1 MNFRTKLSL
10 GLVAIVLLVV
20 AQWVVDL
27 WQSTAISHDM
37 RQLERVILRQF
48 DGAFGMAVI
57 LGDLEVHLISAQ
69 DLADAPE
76 ARKEFVKKG
85 EMLLERLRTRIL
97 DAAKL
102 NEALSPWMLAGDSPL
117 ERKRFQ
123 DRREILKRLA
133 TGCAQIES
141 GWQGFTNSL
150 ATSAAP
156 AIAQNGQALALSLQ
170 ARVRSEFT
178 DYAGNLASE
187 TFRKTQDLISTHHT
201 TRRLLLLV
209 ATLIGLTALAATIFL
224 ARMVL
229 RPLKIITD
237 ACRAVAGGER
247 EIRVRLDRQDEFS
260 IMAGALNVM
269 LDTLQATSVSR
280 DELERLLRQRTAELD
295 RFFSASPD
303 PMLICDLQGRLVR
316 FNASFCNA
324 FGYAEGA
331 ILGSRGNDKLHA
343 EDAPRLWDAMQRW
356 ANRKADCIEIELR
369 SRTTDGAWRTY
380 SWKGVLAPD
389 QDLVY
394 AVGRDVTELRA
405 TTAALRKSEQKLATT
420 LNSIGDGVLATD
432 DQGRVT
438 RLNPVAEELTGWC
451 SADAAGHHV
460 DEVVRIIHE
469 QTREAIPSPVRAALA
484 EGKAVGLSSHSV
496 LISRTGE
503 ERPIADSCAPI
514 RDANN
519 ELVGTV
525 FVFRD
530 VTREREAE
538 QQLLERET
546 MLRTLANNLPSGAAF
561 RLLTDGEVGGEVF
574 EFISEGVERL
584 TGLPVSEI
592 LADARKLFGLVH
604 PDDAPALLKAKEET
618 DQGSSLFD
626 CQVRI
631 QTVSGEIRWVHW
643 RSIPHRLANGSMAW
657 DGLIVDI
664 TPLKAA
670 EQQLQL
676 LNENLE
682 QKVRERTAALAES
695 ERRQRTLLAN
705 LQGMAYRCRNDG
717 HWTMEFVS
725 DACRAILGIDPE
737 KAVADKL
744 TFESIMHPDDRKHVH
759 EAVDRALVANSQFA
773 VEYRLRHADGSW
785 RWVWEQGRF
794 VAEGNQAPEFIE
806 GYITDVTQRKQAEE
820 ALAQQERR
828 QSSLF
833 RALPAGV
840 GLVRNRIMLENN
852 QRVCEMTGY
861 AMEELIGKSARILY
875 ATQEAYEQVGRR
887 LYSDSPDRT
896 IGSIETQWRRKDG
909 TLIDVLLS
917 SCRLDTEDPSHL
929 VITVTDITELKRAQ
943 AQLRI
948 LSQAIEQSPVSV
960 MITNP
965 RGEIEYVNAHFTEI
979 TGYQP
984 AEVLGR
990 NPRLLQ
996 SGRTPRESHQEL
1008 WRTIT
1013 SGGRWYGQFCNKKR
1027 NGDLFWEFASISPIR
1042 NPQGVLTHFL
1052 AFKEDV
1058 TERRKAH
1065 ERMREQAAL
1074 LDQTQDAILVLGLDR
1089 RITYYNRSAKEF
1101 YVGSGVTLLG
1111 QVADEVLFPGQP
1123 SRCAEVCQMTVQRGE
1138 WSGELRVS
1146 RDPGQVRILRSRW
1159 ALIRDAAGKPQ
1170 DILVTNTDITDQKRL
1185 EEQFLRAQRMESV
1198 GTLAGGVAH
1207 DLNNILTPILM
1218 ATEVFRPVVEGT
1230 DHEPVL
1236 DMLTDSVH
1244 RGAGIVRQLL
1254 MFGRGVTGQSADIQP
1269 RSLIKEM
1276 SKVIKETFPKS
1287 ITLEQCLPGDLWLIH
1302 ADPTQVHQ
1310 VLMNLCVNARDAM
1323 PDGGQLTIT
1332 AENVSLD
1339 EYFVEFNPEAKL
1351 GRYVLLQVSDTGTGI
1366 PPAILDRIFDPFFT
1380 TKDQG
1385 KGTGLGLST
1394 VLGIVKGHGGFVQV
1408 FTRPAEG
1415 TTFKAYF
1422 PASESAAVQSD
1433 TSRLSALPR
1442 GNAELVLVVDDE
1454 EAIRNVARRILEK
1467 NGYRV
1472 LVASNGAEGLVTY
1485 AHNMDMIRVVLTDM
1499 MMPAMDG
1506 VTLIRSLRSYTPEL
1520 PIIAMS
1526 GLLEQEQESARS
1538 GARIDG
1544 FISKPFSSE
1553 RLLVTIHEILS
1564 TARDSSQDTSERPEG
1579 VTAS

>member
-1 MNFRTKLSL
+1 MKFRTKLSL
-10 GLVAIVLLVV
+10 GLAVIVLLVV
-20 AQWVVDL
+20 AQWFVDL
-27 WQSTAISHDM
+27 WQSAAVSHDM
-37 RQLERVILRQF
+37 RQLDRVILRQF
-48 DGAFGMAVI
+48 NGAFSMSVL
-57 LGDLEVHLISAQ
+57 LGDLEIHLLSAQ
-69 DLADAPE
+69 DLAADTEVRNAFI
-76 ARKEFVKKG
+76 RKGNV
-85 EMLLERLRTRIL
+85 LLERLHTSIV

-102 NEALSPWMLAGDSPL
+102 NEAVNPSMLVGDGSI
-117 ERKRFQ
+117 EQKQFR
-123 DRREILKRLA
+123 DRREILKRLG
-133 TGCAQIES
+133 TGCVQVEA
-141 GWQGFTNSL
+141 GWQRFTNSL
-150 ATSAAP
+150 PTFTKT
-156 AIAQNGQALALSLQ
+156 AIAQSGQALALSLHAQ
-170 ARVRSEFT
+170 VRSEFSA
-178 DYAGNLASE
+178 YAGNLASE
-187 TFRKTQDLISTHHT
+187 TFRETHELISKYEA
-201 TRRLLLLV
+201 TRSLLLL
-209 ATLIGLTALAATIFL
+209 AAALTGLTALAATIFL
-224 ARMVL
+224 AKLVL
-229 RPLKIITD
+229 RPLNVITD
-237 ACRAVAGGER
+237 ACHAVAGGNR
-247 EIRVRLDRQDEFS
+247 DIRVHLERQDEFGL
-260 IMAGALNVM
+260 MAGALNVM
-269 LDTLQATSVSR
+269 LDSLQATTVSR
-280 DELERLLRQRTAELD
+280 DELERLLRQRTAELE

-303 PMLICDLQGRLVR
+303 PMLICDTQGHLVR
-316 FNASFCNA
+316 FNASFSNS

-331 ILGSRGNDKLHA
+331 LLGSRKDKLHP
-343 EDAPRLWDAMQRW
+343 EDVPLLREALQRLAS
-356 ANRKADCIEIELR
+356 RKADYFEVELR
-369 SRTTDGAWRTY
+369 SQTTDGSWKTY
-380 SWKGVLAPD
+380 SWKGVLAQD

-394 AVGRDVTELRA
+394 ATGRDVTELRA
-405 TTAALRKSEQKLATT
+405 TTAALRKSEQNLATT

-432 DQGRVT
+432 AQGRIT

-451 SADAAGHHV
+451 SADAAGHYV

-469 QTREAIPSPVRAALA
+469 QTREVIPNPVHAALA
-484 EGKAVGLSSHSV
+484 ESKTVGLSSHSI
-496 LISRTGE
+496 LISRHDE

-519 ELVGTV
+519 EIIGTV

-561 RLLTDGEVGGEVF
+561 RLLTNNDTGAEVF

-592 LADARKLFGLVH
+592 QADAQKLIGLIH
-604 PDDAPALLKAKEET
+604 PDDAPILLKAKAVT
-618 DQGSSLFD
+618 VQGSLPFD

-631 QTVSGEIRWVHW
+631 RTASGEIRWVHW
-643 RSIPHRLANGSMAW
+643 RSTPHRLANGEFAW

-670 EQQLQL
+670 EQQLQV

-682 QKVRERTAALAES
+682 QKVRQRTAALAES
-695 ERRQRTLLAN
+695 ERGQRTLLAN
-705 LQGMAYRCRNDG
+705 LQGMAYRCRNDE

-725 DACRAILGIDPE
+725 DACRAILGLDPE
-737 KAVADKL
+737 KAVADKV

-759 EAVDRALVANSQFA
+759 EAVDRALAANSQFA
-773 VEYRLRHADGSW
+773 VEYRLRHADGTW

-794 VAEGNQAPEFIE
+794 VVNENQAPEFIE

-840 GLVRNRIMLENN
+840 GQVKNRVLLEVN

-861 AMEELIGKSARILY
+861 SMEELIGKGARLLY
-875 ATQEAYEQVGRR
+875 ATQEAYEQVGHR

-896 IGSIETQWRRKDG
+896 IGSIETHWRRKDG
-909 TLIDVLLS
+909 TSVDVLLS
-917 SCRLDTEDPSHL
+917 SCRLDAEDPTHL

-943 AQLRI
+943 AQLNI

-984 AEVLGR
+984 NEVSGK

-996 SGRTPRESHQEL
+996 SGQTPRESYQEL
-1008 WRTIT
+1008 WRTLT

-1027 NGDLFWEFASISPIR
+1027 NGELFWEFASISPIR

-1058 TERRKAH
+1058 TERRKSH

-1074 LDQTQDAILVLGLDR
+1074 LDQTQDAILVLGLNR

-1101 YVGSGVTLLG
+1101 YVGSGVALLG
-1111 QVADEVLFPGQP
+1111 RVADEILFPAQP
-1123 SRCAEVCQMTVQRGE
+1123 ARCAEVCNMTIQRGE
-1138 WSGELRVS
+1138 WSGELRVP
-1146 RDPGQVRILRSRW
+1146 RDQGQVRILRSRW
-1159 ALIRDAAGKPQ
+1159 ALIRDAAGQPQ

-1185 EEQFLRAQRMESV
+1185 EDQFLRAQRMESV

-1218 ATEVFRPVVEGT
+1218 ATEVFRPVVQGT

-1254 MFGRGVTGQSADIQP
+1254 MFGRGVTGQSADLQP

-1276 SKVIKETFPKS
+1276 AKVIKETFPKN
-1287 ITLEQCLPGDLWLIH
+1287 IAFEQRLTTDLWLIH
-1302 ADPTQVHQ
+1302 ADPTQIHQ

-1323 PDGGQLTIT
+1323 PDGGDLTIT
-1332 AENVSLD
+1332 AENVTLD
-1339 EYFVEFNPEAKL
+1339 EFFVEANPEAKL

-1366 PPAILDRIFDPFFT
+1366 PLAILDRIFDPFFT
-1380 TKDQG
+1380 TKEQG

-1408 FTRPAEG
+1408 CTSPTEG
-1415 TTFKAYF
+1415 TTFKVYL
-1422 PASESAAVQSD
+1422 PASESATVQPA
-1433 TSRLSALPR
+1433 TSQLSHLPR

-1472 LVASNGAEGLVTY
+1472 IVATNGAEGLVTY
-1485 AHNMDMIRVVLTDM
+1485 AHNMDLIRVVLTDM

-1526 GLLEQEQESARS
+1526 GLLEQEQESAKS
-1538 GARIDG
+1538 GAKIDG

-1553 RLLVTIHEILS
+1553 RLLVALHEVLS
-1564 TARDSSQDTSERPEG
+1564 SASPTSEYSGEG
-1579 VTAS
+1579 VGSGSAS